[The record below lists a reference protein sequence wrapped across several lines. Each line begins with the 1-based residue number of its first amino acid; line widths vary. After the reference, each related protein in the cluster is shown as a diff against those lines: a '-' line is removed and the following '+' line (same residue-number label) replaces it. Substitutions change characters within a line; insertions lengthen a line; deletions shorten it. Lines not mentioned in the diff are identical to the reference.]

1 MKPILL
7 LVSTCL
13 VLTGC
18 KSSEKPH
25 ASSTREKTAAASASF
40 DAFLILPGD
49 YKQSTNLTDLE
60 ARFGATN
67 LRKETGDEPR
77 IVLFPDDPARRA
89 YLTFHDPEAHEQL
102 ARIVVTDPGSLWR
115 GKHGVHV
122 GMAAAKVR
130 ELNGKPF
137 FYSGFDS
144 QKRAVAHDGWSPA
157 LDDDEKQPLGNFDVA
172 EGDDLYFELEFGIA
186 EPSKLTAPTDLPADE
201 HLSSDDPRFPKFK
214 ELAVVTAIV
223 SSSSLDDEW

>member
-18 KSSEKPH
+18 KASDKST
-25 ASSTREKTAAASASF
+25 ASSTQETTAAARASV

-49 YKQSTNLTDLE
+49 YKQSTNLADLE
-60 ARFGATN
+60 ARFGAAN
-67 LRKETGDEPR
+67 LRKEPGDDPR
-77 IVLFPDDPARRA
+77 VVLFPDDPARRA
-89 YLTFHDPEAHEQL
+89 YVTFHDRETHEQL

-122 GMAAAKVR
+122 GMPVAKVR

-144 QKRAVAHDGWSPA
+144 QKRATIHDSWSPA
-157 LDDDEKQPLGNFDVA
+157 LEDDEKQPLGNFDVA
-172 EGDDLYFELEFGIA
+172 EGDDLYFELELGIA
-186 EPSKLTAPTDLPADE
+186 EPSKVAAPTDLPADE
-201 HLSSDDPRFPKFK
+201 HLSSDDPRFPKFM
-214 ELAVVTAIV
+214 ELAVVTAIM